1 MDGQN
6 FRSLF
11 NFISQE
17 VAAVAIREPLS
28 VGVTTVGIT
37 EIQLMRAKSLLDF
50 GVPFD
55 LLE

>member
-37 EIQLMRAKSLLDF
+37 EIRLMRAKSLLDF